1 MANMADEEL
10 AEFLRAAAMEDLTEA
25 DLAEKSA
32 ADEEF
37 PEEIKAVPTEAL
49 AEMMA
54 EESAADEEL
63 AEEIKAVQMEALAE
77 EIVAEEGA
85 AADDGELTQQGW
97 EHLSR
102 GDLVHDLCYSTMKV
116 LLNFEMP
123 ENVEELCDYAVA
135 MVSNLFLKDDDCKKF
150 AVKFK
155 GIETDMKTM
164 LWQILRENF
173 YLFEEKKDG
182 ESDGEESTMDI
193 ESDEESVED
202 LEIDAKANIAGNANA
217 RYLNIN

>member
-10 AEFLRAAAMEDLTEA
+10 AEFFSSAAMEDLTEA

-49 AEMMA
+49 AD
-54 EESAADEEL
+54 ESAADEEL

-97 EHLSR
+97 EHFSR
-102 GDLVHDLCYSTMKV
+102 GDLVHDLCYTTMKV

-135 MVSNLFLKDDDCKKF
+135 MVSNLFLKDDDYKTF

-164 LWQILRENF
+164 LWQILHGNF
-173 YLFEEKKDG
+173 YLFEEKRDG